1 MNGQTPQQSSN
12 IKYNVDKLVA
22 DKATQ
27 VQVPTTKGTFQN
39 TGNGTVDTTTGGWSA
54 TSKVENY
61 PVFSVKWG
69 PARKAFTRQGETA
82 QNIVGKS
89 HLYIYFGVDRLFSRD
104 SNQMGTD
111 TASGHGNNMFT
122 YAGIHASYIILYN
135 KWSNNN
141 ANWAVPVTP
150 DMYEVNEAMVTGATI
165 DALGYITP
173 PNSHTAYYT
182 GWIETPW
189 STGDGTQD
197 YEMHASF
204 WRCQDEYN
212 SGTALVLYRGPYG
225 DYPFIG
231 ASTGEYMPKV
241 KFMRNNQLVE
251 TYLWLTEPLS
261 DPHTVFDQVSMWN
274 AAANGRQDVAIAQG
288 ASGGL
293 MIEDDIAF
301 PPALALRPHLFA
313 YNEYYNC
320 MIPSMRVHG
329 GGEWLDDDPESGYVT
344 FPNLRFK
351 GNKLFLKTSTLT
363 LNEIDLIMKG
373 QYSWQNKM
381 TAGTGEVMYTQ
392 AMPDLYNH
400 LVDMIF
406 LPEQGLMN
414 PVGRTAVALQDLK
427 CAIHAR
433 VLYNRT
439 EGIFVLQFWNL
450 NPSSPSGGTEPS
462 VFSNHTIATD
472 WIPWS
477 ELYLPN
483 FKDSANK
490 YEGRTCIFRYND
502 FVTGAFDYADTIPD
516 TEFSGT
522 LDVRSGL
529 QFYSLMHNNE
539 IDGAGEGCQDYTLPL
554 EIYKFHDLDYK
565 KNEME
570 DDDQVLIRHP
580 LSGGGATIQYAP
592 MGEIGLPDV
601 DTDVTQMQID
611 QNSIQWGSW
620 TDEYEDEHKFLQLY
634 AFPDNNRQEVLK
646 KLLYPDTTDVVL
658 RRRYVNDQS
667 ENVLEV
673 DYLALQH
680 VLNGIPDTLA
690 TNTTLYSLNYHGEDA
705 TTGQKVWQLY
715 NFHDQGYQQSVDSLT
730 PGCAQ
735 FVVRNQYHGAV
746 TADITYVPVYDIYHK
761 VDSAGVTSKSIELS
775 PSGTPTELRL
785 YDFLGC
791 ASTYSSLSQKPT
803 FKTLTDD
810 GYSVLVRDDDD
821 GVGPCLKYFDL
832 RYLSRYSDDDI
843 SDPIGGGFNEQ
854 SIDTRITSN
863 SMNAPFFQL
872 HDFSQPTVSTVNIQL
887 RYDGCTYHLT
897 NGLQQPEDVQFVMR
911 NARTGKEIQYFDFTI
926 TAPTIQASDLPFP
939 DPGGDIQDIYDDIDE
954 IWDYIHNDI
963 EGHYWETGGSSSTC
977 YGSDIGDSNGNS
989 VINLDSKTLD
999 GNWTTDGSHTVNQG
1013 LSVVGAAGIGG
1024 ALSVTG
1030 NGHFSN
1036 DVVVNSMLQA
1046 GCIYAAGPIAITG
1059 SGGTLQ
1065 IGNTTLNETQLQQL
1079 LRLI

>member
-1 MNGQTPQQSSN
+1 MNGQTPQQSSS

-69 PARKAFTRQGETA
+69 PARKVFTRQGETA

-104 SNQMGTD
+104 ANQMGTD
-111 TASGHGNNMFT
+111 IASAHGNNMFT
-122 YAGIHASYIILYN
+122 CAGIHASYIILYN
-135 KWSNNN
+135 KWTNSN

-204 WRCQDEYN
+204 WRCKDEYY

-241 KFMRNNQLVE
+241 KFMRSNQLVE

-293 MIEDDIAF
+293 MIEDDITF

-351 GNKLFLKTSTLT
+351 GNKLFLKTSTPT

-427 CAIHAR
+427 CAIDAR

-439 EGIFVLQFWNL
+439 EHIFVLQFWNL
-450 NPSSPSGGTEPS
+450 NPNSPSGGTAPA
-462 VFSNHTIATD
+462 VFNNHTIATD

-529 QFYSLMHNNE
+529 EFYSLMHNNE
-539 IDGAGEGCQDYTLPL
+539 IDGAGEGEQDYTLPL
-554 EIYKFHDLDYK
+554 EIYRFHDLDYK
-565 KNEME
+565 KDEME
-570 DDDQVLIRHP
+570 ENDQVLIRHP
-580 LSGGGATIQYAP
+580 LPEGGAAIQYAP
-592 MGEIGLPDV
+592 WESDEPDV
-601 DTDVTQMQID
+601 DTDVTQMQRD

-620 TDEYEDEHKFLQLY
+620 TDEQEAVHNYLQLY
-634 AFPDNNRQEVLK
+634 AFPDNSRQEPLA
-646 KLLYPDTTDVVL
+646 KLLYPDITDVVL
-658 RRRYVNDQS
+658 RRKYINDQS
-667 ENVLEV
+667 QNVLEV
-673 DYLALQH
+673 DYMALSNL
-680 VLNGIPDTLA
+680 LNGKPD
-690 TNTTLYSLNYHGEDA
+690 SDV
-705 TTGQKVWQLY
+705 GQGL
-715 NFHDQGYQQSVDSLT
+715 YQQSLGYNANPDPTSGGQVWELYQFSNGQYKTTYTAAKNNGAQVVVREGSHVQYFPVSEIPTGGGLSGTVSFLGDMRYDTYSHQLQKRVDSLDLAT
-730 PGCAQ
+730 GQ
-735 FVVRNQYHGAV
+735 VTQGQWTMITGGQAV
-746 TADITYVPVYDIYHK
+746 AH
-761 VDSAGVTSKSIELS
+761 
-775 PSGTPTELRL
+775 
-785 YDFLGC
+785 
-791 ASTYSSLSQKPT
+791 
-803 FKTLTDD
+803 
-810 GYSVLVRDDDD
+810 
-821 GVGPCLKYFDL
+821 
-832 RYLSRYSDDDI
+832 
-843 SDPIGGGFNEQ
+843 
-854 SIDTRITSN
+854 
-863 SMNAPFFQL
+863 
-872 HDFSQPTVSTVNIQL
+872 STVA
-887 RYDGCTYHLT
+887 T
-897 NGLQQPEDVQFVMR
+897 
-911 NARTGKEIQYFDFTI
+911 
-926 TAPTIQASDLPFP
+926 
-939 DPGGDIQDIYDDIDE
+939 
-954 IWDYIHNDI
+954 
-963 EGHYWETGGSSSTC
+963 
-977 YGSDIGDSNGNS
+977 
-989 VINLDSKTLD
+989 
-999 GNWTTDGSHTVNQG
+999 
-1013 LSVVGAAGIGG
+1013 
-1024 ALSVTG
+1024 
-1030 NGHFSN
+1030 
-1036 DVVVNSMLQA
+1036 
-1046 GCIYAAGPIAITG
+1046 
-1059 SGGTLQ
+1059 
-1065 IGNTTLNETQLQQL
+1065 
-1079 LRLI
+1079 